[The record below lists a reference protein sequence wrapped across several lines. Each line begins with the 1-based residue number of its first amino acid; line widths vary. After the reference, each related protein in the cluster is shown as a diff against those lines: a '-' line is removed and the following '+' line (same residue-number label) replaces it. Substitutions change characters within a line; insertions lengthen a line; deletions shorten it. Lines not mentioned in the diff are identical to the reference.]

1 MNLLNVL
8 LMAPA
13 QGAEGAKGSGMQ
25 MFLLMGLLIVVFYF
39 FMIRPQSKRQKE
51 LKKFQD
57 SLENGK
63 NVVTQG
69 GIFGKVREV
78 KDNYV
83 VVEIADNVRIKV
95 GKGMVF
101 DAADPQQQTE
111 KK

>member
-1 MNLLNVL
+1 MNFLNFL

-13 QGAEGAKGSGMQ
+13 QGTDGAKDGGWQ
-25 MFLLMGLLIVVFYF
+25 MFLMFGLLIVVFYF
-39 FMIRPQSKRQKE
+39 FMIRPQSRRQKE
-51 LKKFQD
+51 IRKFQN

-69 GIFGKVREV
+69 GIFGKIREV

-83 VVEIADNVRIKV
+83 VVEIADNVKIRISKN
-95 GKGMVF
+95 MVF
-101 DAADPQQQTE
+101 DAADPQAATD